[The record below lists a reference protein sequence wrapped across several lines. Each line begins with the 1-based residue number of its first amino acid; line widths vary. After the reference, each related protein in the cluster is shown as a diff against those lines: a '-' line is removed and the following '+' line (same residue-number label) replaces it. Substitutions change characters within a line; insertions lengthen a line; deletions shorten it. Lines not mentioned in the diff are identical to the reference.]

1 MSEKTNADVF
11 VSYSSKN
18 KNVADAIVAE
28 FEKNGIRCWYAPRD
42 ITPGDSWVS
51 AITEALQ
58 SVKVQVLVYTDE
70 SNASRQVMNEVAVAF
85 NAGKTIVPFRLTEAK
100 MSSEFEYYLSRV
112 HWLDAIAPPLNDN
125 ISQLRQYVEV
135 ILAGIDK
142 VYAAGTDTAAPHI
155 HPMPA
160 IQPAQSSQYSQSSQ
174 SSQLGQSSQP
184 GQSSQSMQPA
194 QSRKQLTPRFVIGI
208 CVALLVL
215 IPVIVVLSMRALYS
229 GYSRQ
234 VAITDGTGREVVIK
248 TEPEK
253 ESTGTDVSDR
263 KSAEDK
269 NGEAEDAG
277 DKTTEDITS
286 EGGNTEDKATE
297 GDSTEDKSTED
308 GTSEAG
314 DNEDKSAEDGNAE
327 DKVTE
332 DGNTEDKAPDGGNA
346 ENTSDTGNT
355 KDTGDTAADNSES
368 AENTDRKDNAAE
380 IDKKDNTDTTDKDD
394 KSSNSTEEKDVS
406 DMTVEELERAAKKG
420 DVAACDELGAMYYNG
435 EGVDQDYGKALL
447 YLSRADENNTKS
459 AETYKRLGDI
469 YYYGKGVDLSD
480 ETAGKYYGKA
490 VDLGIKDADV
500 WSNYGM
506 VLYRDDRFADSAKYF
521 ANAAKSNKDP
531 MTMYNAGLAYYG
543 AEDYD
548 NALTWFGK
556 AIDSGY
562 SRPDDARSQIR
573 SMVDAGLVS
582 EKAAKK
588 WL

>member
-42 ITPGDSWVS
+42 IMPGESWVS
-51 AITEALQ
+51 AITDALQ
-58 SVKVQVLVYTDE
+58 SVKVQVLVYTAE

-85 NAGKTIVPFRLTEAK
+85 NAGKTIVPFRLTEEK

-112 HWLDAIAPPLNDN
+112 HWLDAMASPLNDN

-135 ILAGIDK
+135 ILSGVDK
-142 VYAAGTDTAAPHI
+142 VYAAGAGTAVPPVQPVPSVQSAPKRK
-155 HPMPA
+155 PLA
-160 IQPAQSSQYSQSSQ
+160 
-174 SSQLGQSSQP
+174 LG
-184 GQSSQSMQPA
+184 
-194 QSRKQLTPRFVIGI
+194 LIIGI
-208 CVALLVL
+208 CAALLVL
-215 IPVIVVLSMRALYS
+215 VPVIVLLSARALYS
-229 GYSRQ
+229 GYDARPTE
-234 VAITDGTGREVVIK
+234 VVLKDGTDREVVIK
-248 TEPEK
+248 TEPEDGAAD
-253 ESTGTDVSDR
+253 EEV
-263 KSAEDK
+263 AE
-269 NGEAEDAG
+269 NQA
-277 DKTTEDITS
+277 
-286 EGGNTEDKATE
+286 
-297 GDSTEDKSTED
+297 TEDKSSEDMTADGDTTED
-308 GTSEAG
+308 KETDVDTAEA
-314 DNEDKSAEDGNAE
+314 GNAE
-327 DKVTE
+327 DQS
-332 DGNTEDKAPDGGNA
+332 PDDETA
-346 ENTSDTGNT
+346 ENTSDT
-355 KDTGDTAADNSES
+355 KEADDTAAES
-368 AENTDRKDNAAE
+368 TEGTENADS
-380 IDKKDNTDTTDKDD
+380 KDNTVDTDKTDKDD
-394 KSSNSTEEKDVS
+394 KTSDSSQKSSDAGEATENDNKDKADNAEEKDVS

-420 DVAACDELGAMYYNG
+420 DVAACDELGAMYYDG

-447 YLSRADENNTKS
+447 YLSRADENKTKS
-459 AETYKRLGDI
+459 AETYKRLGDM

-490 VDLGIKDADV
+490 VDLGIKDAGV

-521 ANAAKSNKDP
+521 ANAAKSDKDP